1 MKIKVQLYGRLS
13 ANLGSNVELEINNPN
28 PTINDVI
35 SMLIQ
40 GDPSLEPLLL
50 NQGRLHQATILLVN
64 GHVVDRSTT
73 GLNTLLTDQDQVTVD
88 RIGFLEI
95 VGGG

>member
-1 MKIKVQLYGRLS
+1 
-13 ANLGSNVELEINNPN
+13 
-28 PTINDVI
+28 
-35 SMLIQ
+35 MLIQ